1 MLQRNY
7 HTHTYRCQHA
17 TGDVIDYAKAAIE
30 AGLTTLG
37 MSDHAALPDNR
48 WNNVRMS
55 MPELDDYE
63 EAIELARK
71 DCPDL
76 TILKGMECEYVEEFH
91 SYLEDELLGVRGFDY
106 LIGAGHY
113 TPFEGGWLNSFEEL
127 NKAAHLRAYASF
139 LGKIMSTG
147 LFAFIAHPDIFGC
160 SNDKWNDDLTE
171 CSHDI
176 LQAAVETGIPLEI
189 NGLGLRKIPKQTSE
203 GPRPQ
208 YPWIPFWEIAQE
220 YPIKVICNSDAH
232 HPKDVAGK
240 LDETEQLARRFNLNL
255 LEELPI

>member
-71 DCPDL
+71 ECPDL

-127 NKAAHLRAYASF
+127 NKAPHLRGYSSF

-147 LFAFIAHPDIFGC
+147 LFAFIAH
-160 SNDKWNDDLTE
+160 
-171 CSHDI
+171 
-176 LQAAVETGIPLEI
+176 
-189 NGLGLRKIPKQTSE
+189 
-203 GPRPQ
+203 
-208 YPWIPFWEIAQE
+208 
-220 YPIKVICNSDAH
+220 
-232 HPKDVAGK
+232 
-240 LDETEQLARRFNLNL
+240 
-255 LEELPI
+255 